1 MNRQEPSD
9 SRTRV
14 VTGTVVV
21 GDRRGR
27 ELGFPTANVRFPD
40 DAPPPAFGVYAG
52 MALGRPAAISVGVRP
67 TFGDDLEPL
76 LEAHILD
83 FDGDLY
89 GREITVELLEFLR
102 PEARFNSVEALVAQ
116 MKADI
121 AEVRERVPSLEAPP
135 PSA

>member
-40 DAPPPAFGVYAG
+40 DAEPPAFGVYAG

-116 MKADI
+116 MEADI
-121 AEVRERVPSLEAPP
+121 AEVRESCRDRCGP
-135 PSA
+135 